1 MSRRQ
6 MTLVASTRE
15 EAVEMEKWMD
25 FIENMAL
32 NMFQQG
38 CLETAKGSH
47 QGGS

>member
-1 MSRRQ
+1 

-32 NMFQQG
+32 NMFQRGRLQTG
-38 CLETAKGSH
+38 DGFH